1 MDPNKTKPDQTMVT
15 QSQLDREVELDALES
30 YVHEVLRRARKAGAT
45 AAEASAHTSQGLSVA
60 VRLGEVE
67 TLEHMQDRGINVTV
81 FIGKRTGHASSA
93 DLRVQSIEA
102 CVDRAMEIAR
112 YTQED
117 SYNGL
122 ADIELLATEFPDLD
136 LWHPGSVD
144 ADTAIERALACEAAG
159 RADKRITNSEG
170 ASFNAGLGLGLY
182 GNSNHFIGR
191 SAGTRFGQSCIL
203 LAGEGAGMQRD
214 YSYDSRRNMQDLE
227 SPRQT
232 GAEAARRTIRRLN
245 ARRLPTGEMPVLFS
259 SEVAK
264 GLLGHLV
271 GAISGTSLY
280 RNASFLKD
288 TLGEVLFP
296 GWLNILE
303 RPHMLRGAGS
313 ASFDGE
319 GVVTRERKII
329 DAGVLQGY
337 VMSSYSARRLGLQTS
352 GNSGGVR
359 NLLLEPGGEGSD
371 DLIRE
376 MQDGFYVTEV
386 MGQGISLVT
395 GDYSRGAAGF
405 LVENGEISYAVEE
418 VTIAGNL
425 RDMFRNI
432 VGAGNNVDTR
442 GNIHAGPVLI
452 SGMMV
457 AGE

>member
-1 MDPNKTKPDQTMVT
+1 MPDQTMVT
-15 QSQLDREVELDALES
+15 QSQLDREAELDVLES
-30 YVHEVLRRARKAGAT
+30 HVYEILRRARKAGAT
-45 AAEASAHTSQGLSVA
+45 AAEASAHTSQGLSVT
-60 VRLGEVE
+60 VRLGEIE

-81 FIGKRTGHASSA
+81 YIGKRTGHASSA

-102 CVDRAMEIAR
+102 CVDRALEIAR

-117 SYNGL
+117 NSNGL
-122 ADIELLATEFPDLD
+122 AETELLATEFPDLD
-136 LWHPGSVD
+136 LWHPSSLD

-170 ASFNAGLGLGLY
+170 ASFNAGLGLVVY

-191 SAGTRFGQSCIL
+191 SAGTRFGQNCIL
-203 LAGEGAGMQRD
+203 LAGKGDGMQRD
-214 YSYDSRRNMQDLE
+214 YSYDSRRNLQDLE
-227 SPRQT
+227 SPGRT

-245 ARRLPTGEMPVLFS
+245 ARKLATGEMPVLLS

-264 GLLGHLV
+264 GLVGHLV
-271 GAISGTSLY
+271 GAISGTALY

-288 TLGEVLFP
+288 TAGETLFP

-303 RPHMLRGAGS
+303 RPHLQRGAGS

-359 NLLLEPGGEGSD
+359 NLLLEPGGGGDD
-371 DLIRE
+371 DLVRE
-376 MQDGFYVTEV
+376 MKNGFYVTEV
-386 MGQGISLVT
+386 MGQGVSLVT

-418 VTIAGNL
+418 VTIAGKL
-425 RDMFRNI
+425 RDMFLNI
-432 VGAGNNVDTR
+432 VATGSDVDTR

-452 SGMMV
+452 SRMMV

>member
-1 MDPNKTKPDQTMVT
+1 MPDQSMVT
-15 QSQLDREVELDALES
+15 QSQLDREAELDALES
-30 YVHEVLRRARKAGAT
+30 HVYKTLRRAREAGAT
-45 AAEASAHTSQGLSVA
+45 AAEASAHSSQGLTVA

-67 TLEHMQDRGINVTV
+67 TLEHMRDRGISVTV
-81 FIGKRTGHASSA
+81 YIGKRTGHASSA

-102 CVDRAMEIAR
+102 CVDRAMEIAQ

-117 SYNGL
+117 SCNGL
-122 ADIELLATEFPDLD
+122 VEEGLLATEFPDLD
-136 LWHPGSVD
+136 LWHPSSVD

-170 ASFNAGLGLGLY
+170 ASFNAGLGMGVY

-191 SAGTRFGQSCIL
+191 SAGTHFGQNCIL
-203 LAGEGAGMQRD
+203 LAGKGDGMQRD
-214 YSYDSRRNMQDLE
+214 YSYDSRRKLQDLE
-227 SPRQT
+227 SPEQT
-232 GAEAARRTIRRLN
+232 GTEAAKRTIRRLN
-245 ARRLPTGEMPVLFS
+245 ARKLTTGEMPVLLS

-264 GLLGHLV
+264 ELVGHLV
-271 GAISGTSLY
+271 GAISGTALY
-280 RNASFLKD
+280 RNASFLQD
-288 TLGEVLFP
+288 TAGEQLFP

-303 RPHMLRGAGS
+303 RPHLRRGAGS

-319 GVVTRERKII
+319 GVATRERKII

-359 NLLLEPGGEGSD
+359 NLLLEPGGEGCD
-371 DLIRE
+371 DLIGE
-376 MQDGFYVTEV
+376 MHNGFYVTEV
-386 MGQGISLVT
+386 MGQGVNLLT

-405 LVENGEISYAVEE
+405 LIENGEFSYAVEE
-418 VTIAGNL
+418 VTIAGKL
-425 RDMFRNI
+425 RDIFRNI
-432 VGAGNNVDTR
+432 VAAGSNVDTR

-452 SGMMV
+452 SGMTV